1 MILKNGQHLEWV
13 KNQSL
18 QEQNL
23 KWFRTC
29 TLNTTNIHITYLA
42 PVPQRQ

>member
-1 MILKNGQHLEWV
+1 MKNGRSLEWWT
-13 KNQSL
+13 NQSS

-23 KWFRTC
+23 KWFRTS

-42 PVPQRQ
+42 PAHPRQ